1 MAPMIEIGAI
11 DNDQMLL
18 EGMSAWMSR
27 LPDISLTALAAS
39 VDGYLA
45 MPQRPQIVVL
55 DLNLE
60 NFTDPAE
67 NVRRLVAAGH
77 TVVVVSVI
85 PDPVYIAA
93 TTEAGASAYVLKANN
108 LDVLAGVLRQVAA
121 GETPTTTEHAFWL
134 GRDARRDR
142 PQLSTREREVLISYG
157 SGRTLE
163 AVGRVLGIAPGTVRT
178 YLSRIRD
185 KYAQAGRPI
194 EHRVQFLERAREDGF
209 GRGRLPPP

>member
-1 MAPMIEIGAI
+1 MAAMIEIGAI

-27 LPDISLTALAAS
+27 LPDITLTALAVS
-39 VDGYLA
+39 VDEFLA
-45 MPQRPQIVVL
+45 ATRRPRIVIL

-60 NFTDPAE
+60 NFTDPAD

-108 LDVLAGVLRQVAA
+108 LGVLADVVRQVAA
-121 GETPTTTEHAFWL
+121 GETPMTTEHAFWL
-134 GRDARRDR
+134 GRDARPER
-142 PQLSTREREVLISYG
+142 PQLSAREREVLVSYG
-157 SGRTLE
+157 SGCTVE

-178 YLSRIRD
+178 YLDRIKE
-185 KYAQAGRPI
+185 KYARAGRPI
-194 EHRVQFLERAREDGF
+194 EHRVQFLDRAREDGF
-209 GRGRLPPP
+209 GRGRLPPK